1 LIQRKYFGQG
11 GRQMTSPAARVASLL
26 RRLLPP
32 FPPTPPAAP
41 PAGLADLFRETF
53 RPAAPWLLLVLSL
66 GLAAALAEVALVG
79 LLGRILDRLDG
90 TTAEHIPWGTGLALL
105 LAVPLLRAAAVL
117 AASYILAPN
126 LEARAIWTAHQRV
139 LAASLE
145 SVRATPPGRIAERLA
160 ELGAA
165 LRSLAAQALD
175 ATAFLLAYGA
185 ATLLLLGGLSLAFLP
200 VLIGWFL
207 ACGVVILR
215 FVPRAAR
222 AGTDAAAARSAMV
235 GQLADAYA
243 NILAVKLAGGLEEER
258 AAARRAIG
266 ERTDKL
272 FAAQALR
279 ARAVATIQMLNA
291 LMLFAVAAIGL
302 GGALS
307 GALGAGAVATA
318 LWLSLRLAGMAEMAL
333 GLAGGLFETAGL
345 IRDAM
350 RSACLPPEEAP
361 APTPAAISSPA
372 PAASH
377 EVLRLDGLCLR
388 RPADGALLG
397 PFDAVLSR
405 GERMGIAGPSG
416 SGKSTLVGLLCG
428 FGRPEAGRILLEGRD
443 ITCWPRAELRRRIAV
458 APQQGRLFRRSL
470 RDNLRHGCPEATD
483 AVLARAIALAGL
495 GPVVAEHGLD
505 ADVGED
511 GALLSGGE
519 RQRILFAR
527 ALLKVLHRGAP
538 LLVLDEALSA
548 LDPAAEA
555 AILDA
560 VARLPQAPAVLAVS
574 HSPALLQRMDRILH
588 FDAAHG
594 GRPAPRG

>member
-1 LIQRKYFGQG
+1 MLG
-11 GRQMTSPAARVASLL
+11 
-26 RRLLPP
+26 
-32 FPPTPPAAP
+32 
-41 PAGLADLFRETF
+41 
-53 RPAAPWLLLVLSL
+53 L

-79 LLGRILDRLDG
+79 LLGRVLDRLDAA
-90 TTAEHIPWGTGLALL
+90 TAENIPWVAGLALL
-105 LAVPLLRAAAVL
+105 LAVPLLRAGAVL
-117 AASYILAPN
+117 AAAYILAPN

-139 LAASLE
+139 LSASLE
-145 SVRATPPGRIAERLA
+145 RVRATPPGRIAERLA

-175 ATAFLLAYGA
+175 ATAFVLAYGA

-207 ACGVVILR
+207 VCGVVILR

-222 AGTDAAAARSAMV
+222 AGTEAAAARSAMV

-266 ERTDKL
+266 ERTDRL
-272 FAAQALR
+272 FTAQALR
-279 ARAVATIQMLNA
+279 ARAVATIQLINA

-307 GALGAGAVATA
+307 GALGAGAVAAA

-361 APTPAAISSPA
+361 APTPVAISLPA
-372 PAASH
+372 PAACQ
-377 EVLRLDGLCLR
+377 EVLRLEGLRLR

-405 GERMGIAGPSG
+405 GQTLGIAGPSG

-428 FGRPEAGRILLEGRD
+428 FGRPEAGRILLQGTD
-443 ITCWPRAELRRRIAV
+443 ITRWPLSELRRRVAV

-483 AVLARAIALAGL
+483 ATLAQAIALAGL

-519 RQRILFAR
+519 RQRVLFAR
-527 ALLKVLHRGAP
+527 ALLKVLPRGAP

-574 HSPALLQRMDRILH
+574 HSPALLRRMDTLLL

>member
-1 LIQRKYFGQG
+1 MF
-11 GRQMTSPAARVASLL
+11 T
-26 RRLLPP
+26 
-32 FPPTPPAAP
+32 
-41 PAGLADLFRETF
+41 
-53 RPAAPWLLLVLSL
+53 
-66 GLAAALAEVALVG
+66 
-79 LLGRILDRLDG
+79 
-90 TTAEHIPWGTGLALL
+90 
-105 LAVPLLRAAAVL
+105 
-117 AASYILAPN
+117 
-126 LEARAIWTAHQRV
+126 
-139 LAASLE
+139 
-145 SVRATPPGRIAERLA
+145 
-160 ELGAA
+160 
-165 LRSLAAQALD
+165 
-175 ATAFLLAYGA
+175 
-185 ATLLLLGGLSLAFLP
+185 
-200 VLIGWFL
+200 
-207 ACGVVILR
+207 
-215 FVPRAAR
+215 
-222 AGTDAAAARSAMV
+222 
-235 GQLADAYA
+235 
-243 NILAVKLAGGLEEER
+243 
-258 AAARRAIG
+258 
-266 ERTDKL
+266 
-272 FAAQALR
+272 AQALR
-279 ARAVATIQMLNA
+279 ARAVATIQLINA

-307 GALGAGAVATA
+307 SALGAGAVAAA

-361 APTPAAISSPA
+361 APTPVAISSPA
-372 PAASH
+372 PAACQ
-377 EVLRLDGLCLR
+377 EVLRLEGVRLR

-405 GERMGIAGPSG
+405 GQTLGIAGPSG

-443 ITCWPRAELRRRIAV
+443 ITRWPLSELRRRVAV

-574 HSPALLQRMDRILH
+574 HSPALLQRMDRTPALRCGPRRAAGAARLRRAEGH
-588 FDAAHG
+588 LPPARSRAAVLPARGARLCADAR
-594 GRPAPRG
+594 RPARGPTPPRLPGRASAAPSARWGLGTVLADIPFPPFPRAARDGGGMVSIAFGTVQLRSLVGRRLSPIATPGGAGAAGRCRDVRGSRAAADLRSVRRHARSRAGSCLPLAPRLGSAATERCRSGRTGRSRKPKYGLSVPWVRIPPSPPGTPPPIPLRP